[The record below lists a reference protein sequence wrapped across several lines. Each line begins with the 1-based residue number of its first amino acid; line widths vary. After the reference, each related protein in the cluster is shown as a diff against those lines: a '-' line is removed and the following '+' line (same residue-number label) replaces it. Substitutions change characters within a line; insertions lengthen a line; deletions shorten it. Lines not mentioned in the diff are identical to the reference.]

1 MALKKIPSDQFRPLS
16 LVQYFEPPEN
26 YTGTFGWI
34 CGYSADTDFLNLA
47 MERFTGKTKNIR
59 SRDGLINVI
68 LMLDKGNPQISMVHV
83 PGVYHPGR
91 DMDKVQPFR
100 LLHAKLALLYFKSI
114 ENPRKSFLRL
124 LVSTGNWTCQTLSES
139 LDLVCCLDLSSNDFT
154 SSEYEKKQTRADILA
169 AWDLM
174 KELRNYFPHSISTAN
189 RDKETYIS
197 CNTFEQILSSISK
210 PKGCVSRLFD
220 NRNYSLLDQL
230 PELIKKTGS
239 DNARNYLA
247 LGSRFYQKPHSSGKV
262 PSVIHKIF
270 HSLQDEYLLTKNPEK
285 ELFINSEACQA
296 VAKSIENLIENCW
309 TVREA
314 VDPLDMKREL
324 HAKFIFSANQRE
336 GYNSCSSAWL
346 YLGSGNLTEAGFT
359 NKMSS
364 IKGNLEVGIV
374 LSPGS
379 LYWQYEKR
387 VSPEECV
394 DKLLPMNW
402 DDDTTILLKADLHAG
417 EDMADRDEDYKAAP
431 VSWFNWI
438 EKDGAANVLEP
449 GENCEIGYQ
458 LINPENIFCLKDN
471 VGNWVWNYSQPSVV
485 KVKWGPDFKFDCIVP
500 VIDSFGRIAGKQ
512 LNTMD
517 LNEAWWQLDGYPDF
531 IGDEDDDEDIESP
544 EIDLFQNDF
553 GSKSG
558 SVRTESYPIRKMMEL
573 VEKIA
578 DKQTGIAQR
587 DWKIWCNRLEQCL
600 FQTRDS
606 EIYELFRKMNLNPL
620 APLRQEPFRPEYA
633 KDNNTDEGEYYE
645 LVLDKIENSL
655 NLSNLKSL

>member
-1 MALKKIPSDQFRPLS
+1 LS
-16 LVQYFEPPEN
+16 LLKII
-26 YTGTFGWI
+26 GIFGWI

-59 SRDGLINVI
+59 SRDGLINII

-83 PGVYHPGR
+83 PGVYHLGR
-91 DMDKVQPFR
+91 DINKVQPFR
-100 LLHAKLALLYFKSI
+100 LLHAKLALLHFKSI

-139 LDLVCCLDLSSNDFT
+139 LDLVCCLDLISNDFT
-154 SSEYEKKQTRADILA
+154 SAEYEKKQIRADILA
-169 AWDLM
+169 AWDFM
-174 KELRNYFPHSISTAN
+174 KELRNYFPHSILTAN

-247 LGSRFYQKPHSSGKV
+247 LGSGFYQKLQAFGKV
-262 PSVIHKIF
+262 PSVIHKIL

-285 ELFINSEACQA
+285 EIFVNSKACQA
-296 VAKSIENLIENCW
+296 IANSIGNLNENRW

-314 VDPLDMKREL
+314 IDPLDRKREL

-336 GYNSCSSAWL
+336 GSNTCSSGWL

-359 NKMSS
+359 NKMSL

-379 LYWQYEKR
+379 LFWQYVKGVR
-387 VSPEECV
+387 PEECV
-394 DKLLPMNW
+394 DKILPMNW
-402 DDDTTILLKADLHAG
+402 DSDSAILLKADLHAG

-438 EKDGAANVLEP
+438 EKDDAENVLEP
-449 GENCEIGYQ
+449 GESCEVEYE
-458 LINPENIFCLKDN
+458 LINPENLSCSKNMD
-471 VGNWVWNYSQPSVV
+471 GNWIWNFSQPSIV
-485 KVKWGPDFKFDCIVP
+485 KVKWGPDLKFDCLVP

-512 LNTMD
+512 LNTLELD
-517 LNEAWWQLDGYPDF
+517 EAWWQLDGYPEF
-531 IGDEDDDEDIESP
+531 MGNEDDEEDTESL
-544 EIDLFQNDF
+544 EIDDFQNDADLIRR
-553 GSKSG
+553 
-558 SVRTESYPIRKMMEL
+558 SVRTQSYPIRKMMEL

-587 DWKIWCNRLEQCL
+587 DWQIWCNRLEQCL

-606 EIYELFRKMNLNPL
+606 KIYELFNQMNLNPL
-620 APLRQEPFRPEYA
+620 SPLREESFRPEYA
-633 KDNNTDEGEYYE
+633 KDNSTGEGQYYE
-645 LVLDKIENSL
+645 MVLDKIEKYL
-655 NLSNLKSL
+655 NLSNLKNL